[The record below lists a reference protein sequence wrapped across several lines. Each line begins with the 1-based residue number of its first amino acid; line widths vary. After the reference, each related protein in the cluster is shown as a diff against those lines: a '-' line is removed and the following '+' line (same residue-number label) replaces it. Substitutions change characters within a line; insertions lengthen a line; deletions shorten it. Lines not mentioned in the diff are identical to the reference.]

1 MDASA
6 IKELSRANAI
16 TEAEK
21 SVDVALN
28 DRGVC
33 ALPSDF
39 AVNDLEK
46 YMPTRRRLRGN
57 MTTPVVTDFC
67 SYATKNAE
75 DGATIFIDPDKMS
88 AVAVLNF
95 GTPDVPGHTDNTVT
109 LELKRTAA
117 YDAMRKIA
125 TGNALAQVSIA
136 EFLEDWADCISCFNE
151 SGEMQIGKA
160 VASVRKITI
169 NELKKTEIEVKQ
181 LSASKSAFESV
192 QADSASDPL
201 PTTIRFKCKPYSSL
215 PERDF
220 DMRLG
225 VLTSNDKPAIN
236 LRIIKVEE
244 HEEQMAEEL
253 SQCIVAELGIN
264 VMPVILGKYFTK

>member
-28 DRGVC
+28 DCGVC

-46 YMPTRRRLRGN
+46 YMPTRRRLRGS

-67 SYATKNAE
+67 DYATKNAE
-75 DGATIFIDPDKMS
+75 EGATIFIDPDKMS
-88 AVAVLNF
+88 AIAVLNF
-95 GTPDVPGHTDNTVT
+95 GTPDVPGHSDNTAT

-117 YDAMRKIA
+117 YEAMRRTA
-125 TGNALAQVSIA
+125 TGNALAQVSVA
-136 EFLEDWADCISCFNE
+136 EFLEDWADCISCLNE

-160 VASVRKITI
+160 IASVRKITI
-169 NELKKTEIEVKQ
+169 EELRKTATEVKQ

-192 QADSASDPL
+192 QASSGDEPL
-201 PTTIRFKCKPYSSL
+201 PTTIRFRCKPYSSL

-225 VLTSNDKPAIN
+225 ILTSNDKPAIN
-236 LRIIKVEE
+236 LRIIKIEE
-244 HEEQMAEEL
+244 HEERMAEEL

-264 VMPVILGKYFTK
+264 VMSVTLGKYFTK